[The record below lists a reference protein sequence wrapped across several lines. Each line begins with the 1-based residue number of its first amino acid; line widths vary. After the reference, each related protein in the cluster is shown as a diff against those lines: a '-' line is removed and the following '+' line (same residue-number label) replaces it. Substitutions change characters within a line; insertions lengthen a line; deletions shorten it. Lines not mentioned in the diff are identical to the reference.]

1 MNASSPKQ
9 LESFFQISWNSV
21 LAMLYAVLFFTFA
34 GLILILIVYYVLG
47 LARLG

>member
-9 LESFFQISWNSV
+9 LESFFQTSLNSL
-21 LAMLYAVLFFTFA
+21 LALFYAVLFFTFA
-34 GLILILIVYYVLG
+34 GLILIVYYVLG